1 MNERAFLFFKNI
13 LYAVGANASRIV
25 TTMFLTLLLPKL
37 MSLEN
42 YSYWQLYGF
51 YGVYLACSSLG
62 WCEGTY
68 IKYGGSDYKTLDQGR
83 MSSQFWMLAL
93 YEAVVLGAI
102 YLICFRFLSDT
113 CKMQALSLSLVY
125 TWLSILRYQLQI
137 ILQATNRILEY
148 ARVYTGERL
157 VNFVLVI
164 VCLVTGRV
172 SFQIIAEMEIISN
185 VVMLFYAV
193 YLCQEMILH
202 KPLLSRESLMETRE
216 LVSIGYKL
224 TLASFASQAIIGIVR
239 FAIENKWG
247 TVAFGKISLALSM
260 ANVLITCISA
270 VGIVL
275 FPMLRNTER
284 SRLFEVY
291 QPARLC
297 LTILM
302 YGILIFY
309 MPVKII
315 LGMWLPQYEDSM
327 RYLAILFPL
336 CIYET
341 RNTVLTWTYLKT
353 LRRER
358 DIMKANLVMV
368 AVSMMLTLFTV
379 YLLQNLELAVL
390 SIIALYA
397 AKAVYTE
404 VLLGKYMPLHNWT
417 DHIKEGLLT
426 VMFIFCNWVLS
437 GWYAF
442 FGYLGVCVLYFLAE
456 KKLAFSYAKLLKQL
470 TAR

>member
-1 MNERAFLFFKNI
+1 
-13 LYAVGANASRIV
+13 
-25 TTMFLTLLLPKL
+25 MFLTLLLPKL

-68 IKYGGSDYKTLDQGR
+68 LKYGGSDYKALDQYK

-93 YEAVVLGAI
+93 YEAVVLGVI
-102 YLICFRFLSDT
+102 HLICFRFISDT

-125 TWLSILRYQLQI
+125 SWLSILRYQLQI
-137 ILQATNRILEY
+137 ILQATNRISEY

-157 VNFVLVI
+157 INFALVI
-164 VCLVTGRV
+164 ICLVTGRA
-172 SFQIIAEMEIISN
+172 SFQAIAGMEIMSN
-185 VVMLFYAV
+185 AVMLSYSA
-193 YLCQEMILH
+193 YLCREITFH
-202 KPLLSRESLMETRE
+202 KPLLSRESFMETRE
-216 LVSIGYKL
+216 LIGIGYKL
-224 TLASFASQAIIGIVR
+224 TLASFASQSIIGIVR
-239 FAIENKWG
+239 FAIENQWG
-247 TVAFGKISLALSM
+247 TIAFGKISLALSM

-270 VGIVL
+270 IGIVL
-275 FPMLRNTER
+275 FPMLRNTEKKQ
-284 SRLFEVY
+284 LFEIY

-297 LTILM
+297 LTIFM
-302 YGILIFY
+302 FGILIFY
-309 MPVKII
+309 MPIKII
-315 LGMWLPQYEDSM
+315 LGMWLPQYDDSM

-353 LRRER
+353 LRRES
-358 DIMKANLVMV
+358 DIMKANLVIV
-368 AVSMMLTLFTV
+368 AVSMALTFFTV

-390 SIIALYA
+390 SIIVLYA
-397 AKAVYTE
+397 VKAVYTE
-404 VLLGKYMPLHNWT
+404 MLLAKYMPLNNWA

-426 VMFIFCNWVLS
+426 VMFIFCNWALS

-442 FGYLGVCVLYFLAE
+442 FGYLVVYLLYFLIE
-456 KKLAFSYAKLLKQL
+456 KNIAFSYAKRLKQF
-470 TAR
+470 TAK